1 MSGSRGLCAFALGLA
16 LGVPARAQ
24 AESDAA
30 PPAAHLSAQVLLHDE
45 RQLIV
50 WLNQHSPELLGA
62 RARVVQSSADLA
74 SSRLLPNP
82 VVDTT
87 LANLPLG
94 STNPPGLSFDQV
106 AIFSVGLS
114 ETVEL
119 GKRGPRADAAALRE
133 QSTRLQAEGT
143 LGERLATARSS
154 LGLAVHLGARLVI
167 LDESLKAAENGA
179 ELERTRFEQK
189 ALSGMDYDRLLL
201 DLASLKS
208 EYVRNQADYVAA
220 LETCRAVLAGDCD
233 VSGANEDDLAAAVP
247 ITVPTATE
255 PRLLERP
262 DVKALDLDRQASVRD
277 ADLARARAIPDLTV
291 RLGYTHDRFTVS
303 GDNRNTLEVGV
314 QLPLPVFDHGQHD
327 ASKALGH
334 ADEVAAART
343 ALLAASRAE
352 LNSLI
357 HRKTALEKNLELL
370 ESDSLPRSRSVLDSA
385 QHAFDIGG
393 TSLTDLLLVRRSH
406 IALELTRL
414 DQRFEL
420 FSVRNELYRLLA
432 LETDT
437 KEK

>member
-1 MSGSRGLCAFALGLA
+1 VVGFALGL
-16 LGVPARAQ
+16 PARAQ
-24 AESDAA
+24 ADSDSA
-30 PPAAHLSAQVLLHDE
+30 PPAARLSAQVLLHDE

-62 RARVVQSSADLA
+62 RARVAQSSADLA
-74 SSRLLPNP
+74 ASRLLPNP
-82 VVDTT
+82 VIDTT

-94 STNPPGLSFDQV
+94 STNPPGLAFDQV

-154 LGLAVHLGARLVI
+154 LGLAVHLGSRLVI

-208 EYVRNQADYVAA
+208 EYARNQADYVAA
-220 LETCRAVLAGDCD
+220 LETCGAVLGADCD
-233 VSGANEDDLAAAVP
+233 VSGASEDDLAAAVP
-247 ITVPTATE
+247 IAVPTATA

-262 DVKALDLDRQASVRD
+262 DVKALDLDRQASLRD

-303 GDNRNTLEVGV
+303 GDNRNTLEVGL

-327 ASKALGH
+327 ANKALGH
-334 ADEVAAART
+334 ADEVAQSRT

-352 LNSLI
+352 LRSLLQ
-357 HRKTALEKNLELL
+357 RKTTLEKNLELL
-370 ESDSLPRSRSVLDSA
+370 ESDTLPRSRSVLDSA

-437 KEK
+437 KER